1 MNNSSSHDGNVT
13 VGPLSALFGGSFP
26 EGSDGEALLF
36 SDPLEVVELRSSAGL
51 ADFFAKLERRLDEGC
66 SLAGYIG
73 YEAGYGFE
81 PEMLGSFESGGDALP
96 LAWFGVYRSRGT
108 VVPEGLPRDVL
119 SGEESALEELRF
131 DLDRERYAETIAA
144 IRERIAA
151 GDVYQV
157 NFTGRFGFRY
167 EGAANALFMKLCGMQ
182 PGAYSAFLDTGSHRV
197 LSLSPELFFSLDGR
211 RIETRPMKGT
221 APRGSGEDEDRERKA
236 WLRSDEK
243 NRAENLMIVD
253 LLRNDLGRICT
264 PGSVEVPELFVT
276 QSYPTLHQMVS
287 GVRGELRENCSL
299 FELFRAIFP
308 CGSVT
313 GAPKIR
319 AMQLIRRLESS
330 PRGVYTG
337 AIGYMFPDRSMRFSV
352 AIRTL
357 VLTGDRGEYGA
368 GSGIVWDS
376 RADEEYE
383 ECRLKARLLESGRE
397 QGFELF
403 ESLLYRAAYLW
414 LEEHLDRLA
423 GSADALGFRFERE
436 RVRRELESFARSA
449 LVKSGRYKVRLALR
463 KDGTTDISAS
473 GLPAPPEA
481 EPVRVCMAKQ
491 ALPSG
496 DPLRAHKT
504 TRRDLYDRLL
514 RKAQSEGFGEV
525 LFRNDRGEVT
535 EGAVSNIIIR
545 KNGRYL
551 TPPLSSGLLG
561 GIYRRYFLDTRP
573 HAGESPLTAG
583 DVAGADCFFL
593 CSSVRGLRRAV
604 LCDDTIA

>member
-1 MNNSSSHDGNVT
+1 MNSSSSHGGNVT
-13 VGPLSALFGGSFP
+13 AGPLSALFGGSF
-26 EGSDGEALLF
+26 GDKALLF
-36 SDPLEVVELRSSAGL
+36 SEPFEVVELRSSGGL

-81 PEMLGSFESGGDALP
+81 PEALGSFESGEDRLP

-119 SGEESALEELRF
+119 SGEEPALEELRF
-131 DLDRERYAETIAA
+131 DLDRERYAGAITA

-167 EGAANALFMKLCGMQ
+167 EGAADDLFMRLCGMQ
-182 PGAYSAFLDTGSHRV
+182 PGAYSAFLDMGTHRV

-253 LLRNDLGRICT
+253 LLRNDLGRICK

-287 GVRGELRENCSL
+287 GIRGELRENCSL

-319 AMQLIRRLESS
+319 AMQLIRQLESS

-337 AIGYMFPDRSMRFSV
+337 AIGYILPDRSMRFNV

-403 ESLLYRAAYLW
+403 ESLLYSVAYLW

-423 GSADALGFRFERE
+423 GSAAALGFRFERE
-436 RVRRELESFARSA
+436 RVRRELESFARSD

-463 KDGTTDISAS
+463 KDGTTDISVSA
-473 GLPAPPEA
+473 LPAPPEA

-491 ALPSG
+491 AIPAG

-535 EGAVSNIIIR
+535 EGAVSNVIIR

-551 TPPLSSGLLG
+551 TPPLSSGLLDG
-561 GIYRRYFLDTRP
+561 VYRRYFLETRLN
-573 HAGESPLTAG
+573 AGESPLAAG
-583 DVAGADCFFL
+583 DIAGADCFFL

-604 LCDDTIA
+604 LCDYTIE